1 MKGKWPVPRSL
12 GIESLRSQTT
22 ALVHDLLMVPIAWL
36 GAFWL
41 RFNLESVPTQYW
53 LDALLLLPIVWISQ
67 GAACWYFG
75 LYRGI
80 WRFASIPDLIRIIKA
95 VTFGV
100 AIAAALIFGLTRL
113 EGVPRSVFLLD
124 AVLLVALLAGPRLL
138 YRWLKD
144 RHLYIADG
152 KRAIVVGAG
161 QAGEML
167 VRDMLRDGTSPFR
180 PVLVVDDNLRKHGRE
195 LHGLRVRGPCDQ
207 IPALAEQYG
216 AEIVLIAVPSA
227 RSAELRRI
235 VDICERAG
243 LAVRT
248 LPPLQDLVS
257 GKVGIRQLRTVTI
270 DDLLGREKVELDWHA
285 ITAGLTD
292 RVVLVTGGGGS
303 IGSELCR
310 QLARI
315 TPAKLV
321 VFERNEF
328 ALYKIDLELRR
339 VFPKLTLESVLGD
352 VSDRVGVDAVM
363 RKHRPS
369 VVFHAAAYKHV
380 PLLEH
385 QARPAVLNNVV
396 GTQVVADS
404 ADAHNVETF
413 VLISS
418 DKAVNPANVM
428 GATKRIAE
436 LYCQHVATRSKTS
449 FVTVRFGN
457 VLGSAGSVL
466 PLFQEQI
473 ENGGPVTVTH
483 PEITRYFMTIPE
495 AGQLILEAGVVG
507 GSGEIF
513 VLDMGEPIK
522 IAYLAERLAL
532 LSGKKP
538 GEDIEIIYTGV
549 RPGEKLVEELFHSGE
564 RLRPTGHAK
573 LLLAE
578 GYPVNGP
585 ELVSGLATL
594 WGFTQAGD
602 EEQTRATLLAL
613 AERCIV
619 QSADNSDNLK
629 TA

>member
-1 MKGKWPVPRSL
+1 VNFALER
-12 GIESLRSQTT
+12 LRSQTT
-22 ALVHDLLMVPIAWL
+22 AFVHDLVMVPIAWFA
-36 GAFWL
+36 AFWL
-41 RFNLESVPTQYW
+41 RHNLESVPSEFW
-53 LDALLLLPIVWISQ
+53 LHAALLVPVVWIAQ
-67 GAACWYFG
+67 GATLWYFG

-80 WRFASIPDLIRIIKA
+80 WRFASLPDLVRIIKA
-95 VTFGV
+95 VAVGV
-100 AIAAALIFGLTRL
+100 LVAAAVIFGLTRL

-124 AVLLVALLAGPRLL
+124 GLLLVALLGGPRLV

-144 RHLYIADG
+144 RHLYG
-152 KRAIVVGAG
+152 GKHSKRALIVGAG
-161 QAGEML
+161 RAAEML
-167 VRDMLRDGTSPFR
+167 VRDMLRDEQSPYR
-180 PVLVVDDNLRKHGRE
+180 PVALVDDDRRRHGRE
-195 LHGLRVRGPCDQ
+195 MHGLPVRGPCSEL
-207 IPALAEQYG
+207 PALAKQYG
-216 AEIVLIAVPSA
+216 AELVLIAVPSA
-227 RSAELRRI
+227 KPRALRHI
-235 VDICERAG
+235 VEICEEAD

-257 GKVGIRQLRTVTI
+257 GRVGVKELRNVTI
-270 DDLLGREKVELDWHA
+270 DDLLGREKVELDWAA
-285 ITAGLTD
+285 ITGGVAGKA
-292 RVVLVTGGGGS
+292 VLVTGGGGS

-315 TPAKLV
+315 KPAKLI

-328 ALYKIDLELRR
+328 SLYKIDLELRR
-339 VFPKLTLESVLGD
+339 LFPEVVLECVLGD
-352 VSDRVGVDAVM
+352 ISDRVGVDAAM
-363 RKHRPS
+363 RMHQPS

-404 ADAHNVETF
+404 AEAHGIETF

-436 LYCQHVATRSKTS
+436 LYCQHLAARSRTR

-483 PEITRYFMTIPE
+483 PDITRYFMTIPE
-495 AGQLILEAGVVG
+495 ACQLILEAGVVG
-507 GSGEIF
+507 KSGEIF

-522 IAYLAERLAL
+522 IAYLAEQLAR
-532 LSGKKP
+532 LSGKKL
-538 GEDIEIIYTGV
+538 GEDIEIVFTGI
-549 RPGEKLVEELFHSGE
+549 RPGEKLFEELFHSGE
-564 RLRPTGHAK
+564 RLRPTDHAK

-578 GYPVNGP
+578 GPAVNGV
-585 ELVSGLATL
+585 ELISGLANL
-594 WGFTQAGD
+594 WGCTQSGD
-602 EEQTRATLLAL
+602 EKQTREALLAL
-613 AERCIV
+613 AAKCNVPLENTSDSLK
-619 QSADNSDNLK
+619 SA
-629 TA
+629 